1 MSVNVESDVKCVCR
15 SLFFAFPLLSLLR
28 FTLFSFSLIHLAFN
42 HSSFFPTFFSFLL
55 FTSSPF
61 SSPLLLFTSIHC
73 LLSHSGLATFPSSFL
88 TLFVLPPFPHFLL
101 LPPPFLLL
109 FLPNFPMGRLPCHQ
123 EDGTKAIAFFVI
135 LFVFIF
141 FLV

>member
-55 FTSSPF
+55 FLSLLFP
-61 SSPLLLFTSIHC
+61 SSPLYLHSLSPFPFWSGYFPF
-73 LLSHSGLATFPSSFL
+73 LLSHLIGSTSFSTFPSSSS
-88 TLFVLPPFPHFLL
+88 T
-101 LPPPFLLL
+101 LPPP
-109 FLPNFPMGRLPCHQ
+109 LPPEFPYGAFTMSP